1 MVVFGGDEL
10 CSMVLDVGRDAVK
23 AGLSGDDL
31 PRAVFP
37 AIHIAGS
44 EGEQIGWDA
53 VQLRLSN
60 DDYSCALLRYV
71 DN

>member
-10 CSMVLDVGRDAVK
+10 CSMVLDVGRDTIK

-31 PRAVFP
+31 PRSVFP

-44 EGEQIGWDA
+44 EGENQIG
-53 VQLRLSN
+53 
-60 DDYSCALLRYV
+60 
-71 DN
+71 